1 MRALHDEGPEP
12 AAAEAVA
19 VPIVT
24 APWLVRFR
32 LAVTLGAAALLTLS
46 SGVLG
51 VSIPVATS
59 GVVLGLHAAS
69 NLWLWARVRRG
80 RPSDTSTLGGF
91 FALDIVLLTA
101 LLIVTGGPSNPFT
114 VAYLVYIT
122 LAAVTLSPRWI
133 WVVTALAV
141 AGYGVLFVAPA
152 RLVGVEHAAHVPGQ
166 EAMPHLAGMWVAF
179 LLAALLTA
187 SFVWRVRAA
196 LEHRE
201 RALAEARRVAL
212 ERERLVSLTTLAAG
226 AAHELSTPL
235 ATIAVAARE
244 LERAALAYSEG
255 SELVEDT
262 RLIRSQVDRC
272 RLILDQMSG
281 RADRSAAEQGA
292 TVDPVEVVR
301 AAIDSLATG
310 SRHRVVVEV
319 RENTPAVR
327 APRTGFERVVGTLI
341 KNALDASPEA
351 GLVRVSVHASSEAVR
366 VEVKDRGIG
375 MSQATLAR
383 AGEPFFTTKPPG
395 SGFGLGLFLA
405 RAFAEQWGGRL
416 TLQSHEGDGTMAT
429 LALPPAQDA
438 ALEPEG
444 PRAVRTA

>member
-1 MRALHDEGPEP
+1 
-12 AAAEAVA
+12 
-19 VPIVT
+19 
-24 APWLVRFR
+24 
-32 LAVTLGAAALLTLS
+32 
-46 SGVLG
+46 
-51 VSIPVATS
+51 
-59 GVVLGLHAAS
+59 
-69 NLWLWARVRRG
+69 
-80 RPSDTSTLGGF
+80 
-91 FALDIVLLTA
+91 
-101 LLIVTGGPSNPFT
+101 

-133 WVVTALAV
+133 WVVTGLAV

-152 RLVGVEHAAHVPGQ
+152 RLAVSEHAAHVPGQ

-201 RALAEARRVAL
+201 RALAEARRIAL
-212 ERERLVSLTTLAAG
+212 ERERLASLTTLAAG

-235 ATIAVAARE
+235 ATIAVTARE
-244 LERAALAYSEG
+244 LERAASANGSGPDLA
-255 SELVEDT
+255 EDA

-281 RADRSAAEQGA
+281 RADQSAAEQGA
-292 TVDPVEVVR
+292 TVDPVQVVR
-301 AAIDSLATG
+301 AAIDTLAAG
-310 SRHRVVVEV
+310 SRDRVRMDVAGQM
-319 RENTPAVR
+319 PGVR

-341 KNALDASPEA
+341 KNGLDASSDA
-351 GLVRVSVHASSEAVR
+351 GVVKVRVRADSGTVC
-366 VEVKDRGIG
+366 VEVEDRGIG
-375 MSQATLAR
+375 MSEETLAR

-405 RAFAEQWGGRL
+405 RAFAQQWGGRL
-416 TLQSHEGDGTMAT
+416 TLQSRVGEGTTAI

-438 ALEPEG
+438 ASDSEG

>member
-1 MRALHDEGPEP
+1 MKAPIEAGLDQS
-12 AAAEAVA
+12 AAAT
-19 VPIVT
+19 VT
-24 APWLVRFR
+24 APVVTARWLVRFR
-32 LAVTLGAAALLTLS
+32 LAVTVAAAALLALS
-46 SGVLG
+46 SGLLG
-51 VSIPVATS
+51 VSIPRGTAA
-59 GVVLGLHAAS
+59 VVLAVHAAS
-69 NLWLWARVRRG
+69 NLWLWARVGGG
-80 RPSDTSTLGGF
+80 RPSDTSLLGGF

-152 RLVGVEHAAHVPGQ
+152 RLAGNEPAAHVPGQ
-166 EAMPHLAGMWVAF
+166 DAMPHLAGMWVAF

-201 RALAEARRVAL
+201 RALAEARRIAL
-212 ERERLVSLTTLAAG
+212 ERERLASLTTLAAG

-235 ATIAVAARE
+235 ATIAVAACE
-244 LERAALAYSEG
+244 LERAARAHGPETD
-255 SELVEDT
+255 LVEDA

-281 RADRSAAEQGA
+281 RADESAAEQGA
-292 TVDPVEVVR
+292 TVDPAQVVR
-301 AAIDSLATG
+301 AAVDTLAAS
-310 SRHRVVVEV
+310 SRRRVVVDVDEHM
-319 RENTPAVR
+319 PAVR

-341 KNALDASPEA
+341 KNGLDASSDA
-351 GLVRVSVHASSEAVR
+351 GIVEVRVRAGRDSVYVAV
-366 VEVKDRGIG
+366 EDRGIG
-375 MSQATLAR
+375 MSQEILAR

-416 TLQSHEGDGTMAT
+416 ELRSREGEGTTAT
-429 LALPPAQDA
+429 LELPPARDA
-438 ALEPEG
+438 ASNVEG
-444 PRAVRTA
+444 PRAASTA